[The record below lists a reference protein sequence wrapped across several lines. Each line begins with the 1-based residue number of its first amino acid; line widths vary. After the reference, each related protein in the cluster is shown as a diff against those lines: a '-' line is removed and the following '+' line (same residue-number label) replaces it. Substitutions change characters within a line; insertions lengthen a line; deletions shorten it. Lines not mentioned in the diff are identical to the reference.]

1 MTTNASAW
9 LTVELCQ
16 HLVLCACLQCNGD
29 LSASDIDAQVSGKL
43 GVQLSDVVGIQS
55 VLERLSRIESS
66 PRSSSSSASSSSD
79 VTSDYPAQQQQ
90 QQVSERSRKASKS
103 STVVVVNPARYKT
116 ELCRQ
121 YEEHGSCRYGD
132 KCQFAHGA
140 TELRTLVRHPKY
152 KTEMCRTFHT
162 TGFCP
167 YGLRCHFIHNDDE
180 RRANAVLDSTAR
192 HCDATTHGGGPSSP
206 PSLAT
211 LTGDR
216 LLVAQPQPP
225 HSRPIYRSSS
235 SLSPPSTTTFYPPE
249 VDSEQR
255 GRPILARGST
265 LPERSSMTYPYI
277 NQQVSFLS
285 ASDARVT
292 GDLTTAVRAPCA

>member
-1 MTTNASAW
+1 
-9 LTVELCQ
+9 V
-16 HLVLCACLQCNGD
+16 HACLQCNGD
-29 LSASDIDAQVSGKL
+29 LSSSDIDTELSGKL
-43 GVQLSDVVGIQS
+43 GVQLSDMVGIQS
-55 VLERLSRIESS
+55 VLERLCRLESS
-66 PRSSSSSASSSSD
+66 PNSSSSSASSSSD
-79 VTSDYPAQQQQ
+79 AATEYPPQQ
-90 QQVSERSRKASKS
+90 QQVSERSKKASKS

-116 ELCRQ
+116 ELCRRF
-121 YEEHGSCRYGD
+121 EEHGACRYGD
-132 KCQFAHGA
+132 KCQFAHGSA
-140 TELRTLVRHPKY
+140 ELRTLVRHPKY

-206 PSLAT
+206 ASLAT
-211 LTGDR
+211 MTGDR
-216 LLVAQPQPP
+216 LLVGQPLPL
-225 HSRPIYRSSS
+225 HCRPIFRSSS
-235 SLSPPSTTTFYPPE
+235 SLSPPSTTTFFTPE

-265 LPERSSMTYPYI
+265 LPKRSSMTHPYV

-292 GDLTTAVRAPCA
+292 GDFAAAVRAPCA